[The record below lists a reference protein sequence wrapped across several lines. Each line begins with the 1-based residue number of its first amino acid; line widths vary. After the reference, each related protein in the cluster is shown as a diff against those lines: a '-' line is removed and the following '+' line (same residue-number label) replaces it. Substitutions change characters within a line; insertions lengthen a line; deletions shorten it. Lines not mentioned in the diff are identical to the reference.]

1 MGQAPFGLTAG
12 AEVIVAGFGGYN
24 ATIALRQTAETG
36 VTVTLT
42 ETLARDSTAVGAFN
56 LLQVLDLDALTQK
69 VA

>member
-1 MGQAPFGLTAG
+1 VT
-12 AEVIVAGFGGYN
+12 GFGGYD

-42 ETLARDSTAVGAFN
+42 ETLARDSTSVGAFN
-56 LLQVLDLDALTQK
+56 LLQLVDLNALTQK

>member
-1 MGQAPFGLTAG
+1 MT
-12 AEVIVAGFGGYN
+12 GFGGYD

-42 ETLARDSTAVGAFN
+42 ETLARNSTTVGAFD
-56 LLQVLDLDALTQK
+56 LLQVVDLDALTQK